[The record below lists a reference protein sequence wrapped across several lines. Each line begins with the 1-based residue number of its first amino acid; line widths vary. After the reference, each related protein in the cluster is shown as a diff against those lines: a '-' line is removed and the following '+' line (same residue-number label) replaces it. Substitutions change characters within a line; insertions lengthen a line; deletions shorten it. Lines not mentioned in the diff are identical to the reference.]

1 MHPEYVSNMIAHA
14 NSARF
19 APYGEAKEHDTVVV
33 NEERLEKLKS
43 LPFISSKSNLNFNRN
58 RI

>member
-33 NEERLEKLKS
+33 NEEWLEKLKS
-43 LPFISSKSNLNFNRN
+43 LPFISSK
-58 RI
+58 

>member
-1 MHPEYVSNMIAHA
+1 MIAHA

-19 APYGEAKEHDTVVV
+19 SPYGEAKEHDTVVV
-33 NEERLEKLKS
+33 NDEWLEKLKK
-43 LPFISSKSNLNFNRN
+43 LPFYSSKLNFNFNPN